1 MAPPIPR
8 YLFYIVEMR
17 IMTRIAWILI
27 LAASWA
33 VAQNPPEG
41 DTAVLVLKGLDPV
54 LLVKGQEKPGR
65 EDLFSDHEGFRYRFA
80 SARNQKAFLTDPQ
93 RFAVQLGG
101 ACPVRPDLR
110 GKPEIFLVH
119 QGRIYLFFTEHCR
132 QQFEEDPQE
141 YLDKLPKQKK
151 Q

>member
-1 MAPPIPR
+1 MKTT
-8 YLFYIVEMR
+8 
-17 IMTRIAWILI
+17 TRIALVLI
-27 LAASWA
+27 LAACWA
-33 VAQNPPEG
+33 IAQNPPQS

-54 LLVKGQEKPGR
+54 LLVEGQEKPGR
-65 EDLFSDHEGFRYRFA
+65 EDLFSDHEGFRYLFA
-80 SARNQKAFLTDPQ
+80 NARNQKAFLADPE
-93 RFAVQLGG
+93 RFGVQLGG
-101 ACPVRPDLR
+101 ACPVRPDLD

-141 YLDKLPKQKK
+141 YLDKLPQQKK